1 MATRHVNK
9 SLRTIDENTW
19 AVGEKYLLSRERQQT
34 EGGSGSHA
42 WKDDEGWYYALT
54 EPIEPLPPPHEIEQ
68 AVPFPLVY
76 DAGGMTIYSGHAVW
90 KVGNAF
96 LKIIVPDSPLATREH
111 VTLQELSTETF
122 SFEIP
127 KVLFHG
133 EWAGRYHIVLSEIPG
148 KTVIQAWWEMTENE
162 KQACAQRVA
171 DACKELAAWRQNSQI
186 CGLDGK
192 QLSENGFAIYADDDH
207 LDFSPE
213 YLQERCAELGMTCS
227 SPFEFYHCDLSP
239 GNVIWN
245 GLKGGLGIIDWERAG
260 FVPKEWIRTNFI
272 VAPGMSLDRLDH
284 DGNFQWAVRMFDQLG
299 DEGFP
304 EVSDIYVVDRKRRW
318 AQFNAGELS

>member
-19 AVGEKYLLSRERQQT
+19 AVSEKYLLTRRRQQT
-34 EGGSGSHA
+34 EEGSGSHA
-42 WKDDEGWYYALT
+42 WEDDEGWFYALT
-54 EPIEPLPPPHEIEQ
+54 EADAPLPPPHEIEQ

-90 KVGNAF
+90 KVGDAF

-111 VTLQELSTETF
+111 VTLQSLSTETF
-122 SFEIP
+122 SFAVP
-127 KVLFHG
+127 KVLFHD

-148 KTVIQAWWEMTENE
+148 KTVMEAWWEMSENE
-162 KQACAQRVA
+162 KQTCAQRVA

-192 QLSENGFAIYADDDH
+192 QLSENGFATYAEDDD
-207 LDFSPE
+207 LDFSPGV
-213 YLQERCAELGMTCS
+213 LQERCAELGMTCS

-245 GLKGGLGIIDWERAG
+245 GLEGHLGIIDWERAG
-260 FVPKEWIRTNFI
+260 FVPREWIRTNFI
-272 VAPGMSLDRLDH
+272 VAPGMSLDRLDLDH
-284 DGNFQWAVRMFDQLG
+284 EENFQWAVRMFDQLG
-299 DEGFP
+299 DEGCP

-318 AQFNAGELS
+318 AQFNA